1 MGQSLLDPRQTLDG
15 FSHEV
20 DTPSVEEETAN
31 PNKDIF
37 DDDIFLLAIFR
48 FECPIIIDE
57 AVDDSPDDGPDSRCI
72 YIIYME

>member
-31 PNKDIF
+31 PDKDIF
-37 DDDIFLLAIFR
+37 
-48 FECPIIIDE
+48 
-57 AVDDSPDDGPDSRCI
+57 
-72 YIIYME
+72 